1 MFLMNTAKSFCM
13 GWNVSNLEFDP
24 NFHNWMF
31 QFRAEYIQRV
41 AVYVLNL
48 SVAIFGVTIEI
59 IV

>member
-1 MFLMNTAKSFCM
+1 MNTANSFCM
-13 GWNVSNLEFDP
+13 GWNVSNFEFDP

-31 QFRAEYIQRV
+31 RFRAEYFQRV

-48 SVAIFGVTIEI
+48 SVAIFGVSIEI